1 MVSIRAVGTGLIA
14 LAASVMPAVVGA
26 ADRDRAERWEAT
38 LQGRFTGSET
48 ISFDNGARAQVN
60 SSTGFGF
67 GFAYNFD
74 ERKAAGIDFAW
85 NNLNYSGSATPAGG
99 GAAQNVSGTAY
110 TGSLMV
116 NGTYHFLDR
125 PFTPYV
131 TGAIGLTYID
141 TGIPAGITNGCW
153 WYPWYG
159 YVCGAVTYTKTS
171 TDWTYAIGAGLR
183 WDVAPGFFLRGGV
196 QQQWL
201 TIGAAS
207 GTPSFVIGRFDI
219 GFKF

>member
-1 MVSIRAVGTGLIA
+1 MTSIRAVGIGLAVLVVSA
-14 LAASVMPAVVGA
+14 LPAVVEA
-26 ADRDRAERWEAT
+26 ADNDRAQRWEAT

-48 ISFDNGARAQVN
+48 IAFDNGAQAQVN

-67 GFAYNFD
+67 GFSYNFD
-74 ERKAAGIDFAW
+74 ERKAAGLDFAW
-85 NNLNYSGSATPAGG
+85 NNLNYSGSATPGG
-99 GAAQNVSGTAY
+99 GGPAQAVSGTAY
-110 TGSLMV
+110 AGSMML

-131 TGAIGLTYID
+131 TGGIGLTYTD
-141 TGIPAGITNGCW
+141 TGIPAGVGTGCW

-159 YVCGAVTYTKTS
+159 YVCGPVTYTKTS

-183 WDVAPGFFLRGGV
+183 WDVTPGFFLRGGV

-201 TIGAAS
+201 SVGAAS
-207 GTPSFVIGRFDI
+207 GTPSFIVGRFDI